1 MTTNDPSPRSPLVE
15 DGLSEAMRFALGVV
29 ETMGNHGLT
38 AVPVKPSRDMVL
50 AGARAGGISVE
61 TAWQVYT
68 AMIRAAD

>member
-1 MTTNDPSPRSPLVE
+1 MNADDPSPRSPLLE

-38 AVPVKPSRDMVL
+38 AVPVKPSRDMLL
-50 AGARAGGISVE
+50 AGACAGGISVE